1 MGKGEKKGVG
11 ETPRGVAIA
20 TPIIRMPTA
29 SVEKRERERER
40 ERERGREKPV
50 GCENGER
57 LLYETGSSLSSQ
69 KESYNGSHSWR
80 IKAKRKRTGTG
91 FL

>member
-1 MGKGEKKGVG
+1 MGRGEKKGVG
-11 ETPRGVAIA
+11 ETPRGVVIA

-29 SVEKRERERER
+29 SVEKREK

-57 LLYETGSSLSSQ
+57 LLYETGSSLSFQ
-69 KESYNGSHSWR
+69 KESYNGLHSWR
-80 IKAKRKRTGTG
+80 IKAERKRTGTG